1 MQVCF
6 VGFGSIAKR
15 HIKNLKELYND
26 EIEIDILRSF
36 NRNEIPLEY
45 KKIVRNVYLDYR
57 QINNIYDVIFITNP
71 TQLHYDTLQKMK
83 NYANNFFVEKP
94 AFVTGDENI
103 TELQLSSEKKVY
115 VACPLRYTNT
125 IQYVKKNI
133 DLSKVYAVR
142 CISSSYLPEWRT
154 GTDYRTTYSAKKN
167 LGGGVAIDLIHEW
180 DYLCYL
186 LGFPNRVQTMQ
197 GKKSSLEID
206 SEDIAIYIAEY
217 ANYLVEL
224 HLDYFGR
231 KSIRKMEMF
240 CEDDTIEI
248 DLIDQKI
255 IYRNSERVIDLYED
269 RDSYQ
274 KKELNHFFEI
284 IRNECQNDND
294 LEHACRTIRITR
306 GKY

>member
-1 MQVCF
+1 M
-6 VGFGSIAKR
+6 
-15 HIKNLKELYND
+15 
-26 EIEIDILRSF
+26 
-36 NRNEIPLEY
+36 
-45 KKIVRNVYLDYR
+45 
-57 QINNIYDVIFITNP
+57 
-71 TQLHYDTLQKMK
+71 
-83 NYANNFFVEKP
+83 
-94 AFVTGDENI
+94 
-103 TELQLSSEKKVY
+103 
-115 VACPLRYTNT
+115 
-125 IQYVKKNI
+125 
-133 DLSKVYAVR
+133 
-142 CISSSYLPEWRT
+142 
-154 GTDYRTTYSAKKN
+154 
-167 LGGGVAIDLIHEW
+167 GGGVAIDLIHEW

-274 KKELNHFFEI
+274 KKEL
-284 IRNECQNDND
+284 
-294 LEHACRTIRITR
+294 
-306 GKY
+306 KSS